1 MNENDM
7 KYHTSDGSVLTPAQ
21 IARLDEIE
29 ARLGES
35 EDISEISEAAW
46 VTAVRGKHY
55 KAMVKDTIPTI
66 SLDPDVQA
74 WLRAKGPGYQAEV
87 NRILRERMLAEG

>member
-1 MNENDM
+1 M
-7 KYHTSDGSVLTPAQ
+7 KYHTSDRRVLTPGQ

-29 ARLGES
+29 ARVGES
-35 EDISEISEAAW
+35 VDFPPAPEANWA
-46 VTAVRGKHY
+46 TAVRGKHHN
-55 KAMVKDTIPTI
+55 AARDVISI

-74 WLRAKGPGYQAEV
+74 WLRAKGLDHQTEV

>member
-1 MNENDM
+1 MNEDDT
-7 KYHTSDGSVLTPAQ
+7 KYHTSDGRILTVAE

-35 EDISEISEAAW
+35 VDVPETSDAAW
-46 VTAVRGKHY
+46 ATAVRGKHY
-55 KAMVKDTIPTI
+55 MAMVKDAVPII
-66 SLDPDVQA
+66 LDPDVRA
-74 WLRAKGPGYQAEV
+74 WLCAKGPGFQTEV

>member
-1 MNENDM
+1 MNENAM
-7 KYHTSDGSVLTPAQ
+7 KYQTSDGRVLTPAE

-35 EDISEISEAAW
+35 DDTAEISDAAW
-46 VTAVRGKHY
+46 TTAVRGKHY
-55 KAMVKDTIPTI
+55 KAAAMDTIPI
-66 SLDPDVQA
+66 RVDPDVRA

-87 NRILRERMLAEG
+87 NRMLRERMLAEG